1 MSNQQFQFMDIN
13 SESYQ
18 NVMKSN
24 FNSIEQNKNPN
35 GYPFGNIIIN
45 NAVINNF
52 NNNNHFNNN
61 FANNKNKDNSI
72 QNQQQF
78 NSKVSLNSKGV
89 YNKKNIIKPNNLNAL
104 SHNKNDVP
112 NNPKKTEIES
122 NKIFIKKVLD
132 SPNIINKGGKTVI
145 TSKRNIKPKNL
156 LKSMQD
162 NYNKSHFDQINNEQS
177 KNKLNQMNN
186 QNNIINNINFNNKQM
201 NIVINENNNY
211 NKNINQQNFI
221 SNSLKNQNNQNNNL
235 QINDS
240 LSKANTSETNNKYN
254 QINSIQN
261 NNEQI
266 NFNQNSNQ
274 NNINMPFNNQNKI
287 YQMPNPLTNIEN
299 SNYNKYNNFNPFQSP
314 YNLQPKTNQ
323 ILNQKTNQIIQNDNQ
338 LNNMNK
344 IRGLN
349 ENFKSEVN
357 KMNIRT
363 NNNYS
368 FSNYKIAAKTGLRNL
383 LQTSYLNSVLQ
394 LLGSIRSFSSSFL
407 NPGNGNLFRNNLEKY
422 SLCFVIHRLCYHL
435 YPYPEKRGR
444 EIYRPDSLMSIL
456 GKFNLVY
463 RDLLE
468 KDPKMLLVFILG
480 KLHAELN
487 GEKIN
492 DLSNNNI
499 NLKIACDRN
508 ATINIGLL
516 NLRKTNKSVIFNYFN
531 WFEIKETK
539 CLKCSGELYDFLNFS
554 TFELNIF
561 DCARYRRLKSIRLE
575 DCLDF
580 YIIPKIKKKFCYF
593 CQSYNEMT
601 TTTQIYSSPNIF
613 IFLLN
618 LENNTD
624 DSDFDN
630 VNFILEKKIN
640 LGNFIENKHG
650 PLNYE
655 ITGIV
660 FLDKYRNK
668 YFTLCCSPVDLNWY
682 LYEDEKVTLEN
693 YDSFMLQTYNKD
705 FKYKPCI
712 LLYKNINVKN

>member
-1 MSNQQFQFMDIN
+1 MSNQNFQFMDMN
-13 SESYQ
+13 SDSHQ
-18 NVMKSN
+18 NVIKSN
-24 FNSIEQNKNPN
+24 FNSKINSKEQNQNPN

-52 NNNNHFNNN
+52 NNNNHFNDN
-61 FANNKNKDNSI
+61 FHNNKNNNNFI

-78 NSKVSLNSKGV
+78 NNKVSLNSIGV

-112 NNPKKTEIES
+112 KNPKNTEIES
-122 NKIFIKKVLD
+122 NMKFMKKVLD
-132 SPNIINKGGKTVI
+132 SPNIINKGVKTVI
-145 TSKRNIKPKNL
+145 ASKRNIKPKNL

-162 NYNKSHFDQINNEQS
+162 NYNKSNFEQFNNDQNKI
-177 KNKLNQMNN
+177 KLNQMNN
-186 QNNIINNINFNNKQM
+186 QNNIINNINFNNNQM
-201 NIVINENNNY
+201 NILMNDNNNY
-211 NKNINQQNFI
+211 NNNINQQSFV
-221 SNSLKNQNNQNNNL
+221 SNSLQNQNNQNNNF
-235 QINDS
+235 QMNS
-240 LSKANTSETNNKYN
+240 LSQADILETNNKSN
-254 QINSIQN
+254 QINFNQN

-266 NFNQNSNQ
+266 NSNQ
-274 NNINMPFNNQNKI
+274 NNFKMPYNNQNKI
-287 YQMPNPLTNIEN
+287 YQIPNPLTNIEN
-299 SNYNKYNNFNPFQSP
+299 NNYNKNNNFNPFQSP

-323 ILNQKTNQIIQNDNQ
+323 TLNQKTNQIIQNDNL

-344 IRGLN
+344 NMGLN
-349 ENFKSEVN
+349 ESYRNEMN

-368 FSNYKIAAKTGLRNL
+368 FSNYKSAAKTGLRNL
-383 LQTSYLNSVLQ
+383 MQTSYLNSVLQ
-394 LLGSIRSFSSSFL
+394 LLGSIRSFSSNFL
-407 NPGNGNLFRNNLEKY
+407 NPKNGYLFRNNLEKY
-422 SLCFVIHRLCYHL
+422 SLCFVVHRLCYHL

-456 GKFNLVY
+456 AKFNLVY
-463 RDLLE
+463 NDFLE
-468 KDPKMLLVFILG
+468 KDPKMLLIFILS

-499 NLKIACDRN
+499 NLEIACDRN
-508 ATINIGLL
+508 ATINMGRQ
-516 NLRKTNKSVIFNYFN
+516 NLIKTNKSVIFNYFN

-539 CLKCSGELYDFLNFS
+539 CMKCSGEHYDFLNFS

-561 DCARYRRLKSIRLE
+561 DCARFRRLKSIRLE

-580 YIIPKIKKKFCYF
+580 YNIPKIKKKFCYF
-593 CQSYNEMT
+593 CRSYNEMT

-624 DSDFDN
+624 DSDYDN

-640 LGNFIENKHG
+640 LGKFVENKQG

-668 YFTLCCSPVDLNWY
+668 YFTLCCSPVDFNWY

-693 YDSFMLQTYNKD
+693 YDNFMLKTYNKD

-712 LLYKNINVKN
+712 LLYKNRNGKN